1 MRPGPNKPPG
11 MGYDAGMIHPSHASE
26 ARRALGALALFGLF
40 LLAILT
46 LPGGKLGYSMDF
58 YVPIHSIMEVLSVVV
73 AGLIFAIGWSSS
85 RHSGPQAVLVVSSL
99 FLGIAILDL
108 MHLLTYRSMPDFIT
122 ASGPQKAVDFWLA
135 ARTFAA
141 LALLATV
148 TLSWQKPALLSRS
161 LLVGLVLAMVVPICI
176 LLLFRP
182 DWLPVTYID
191 GKGLTAF
198 KIGYE
203 YVLIAIH
210 LAVAGL
216 CCLRMRSLRT
226 FNASALL
233 AATGIIAM
241 SEFLFTLYV
250 DVTDFH
256 NLLGHL
262 FKIVAYVFLYEALFT
277 ETVEQPYQKLQ
288 ESQQNLALTLD
299 TLPDLLFEID
309 ESGNYITFHAK
320 EESKLAAPPEQLRG
334 RNIRDVMPA
343 EAVDSILKAIIE
355 AKQTGK
361 SRGTRITLDVPE
373 GHRHFGLSVARRD
386 KPDGSHTYLVLSRD
400 VTETVEQ
407 EQAIALEARL
417 NAALLQIPDAAGEL
431 DEAAFLRHGLGIIEQ
446 LSGSPASFLC
456 LTGRDAPASLAC
468 VWPNGSGTDVEAPMQ
483 ASGACLQTIRGRK
496 AVVVDTAIDRPAE
509 LGLPEQCRGW
519 QRAVLLPII
528 DGEQVRLLL
537 VVGNKPQAYTG
548 QDLNILQVFGK
559 TLWQSVLRRR
569 LDAEVAERQEQI
581 NYFFETNLELLCIGN
596 LDGTLIR
603 VNQGFESVL
612 GHAPAEVEGRRFIDF
627 MHPDDVAETG
637 RQLQNLAAGSD
648 VVDVENRWRCRDGSY
663 REIAWRYKS
672 NGDLVFATGR
682 DVTDGHRRD
691 AELRRLSKAI
701 EQSPNSLVITDTKA
715 RIEFVNP
722 AFTDITGYTLP
733 EVLGRN
739 PRILKSGKTPA
750 STYAEMWSRLSRG
763 EPWQGELINRRKN
776 GEEYTEMALIYPLR
790 DAESRITHYIAH
802 KEDITER
809 KASAERIQQLSHYDQ
824 LTGLPNRVL
833 MEQRFHGALELV
845 KRQHHPLC
853 LMWLDL
859 DNFKDINDAIGHGMG
874 DLLLR
879 EVAQRL
885 RGQLRDQDVLARQSG
900 DDFTLVLPGMNQ
912 DAAAIAAND
921 LLSIL
926 QLPIE
931 VGGHELLVS
940 GSIGVAMYPND
951 GETLDALQMC
961 AESAMYRVKEDGR
974 NGFRFYAPDM
984 QEQASRKLALTNALK
999 HAMAR
1004 GELHLMYQPQ
1014 KSMKDGRLVGAE
1026 ALLRWRSPQWGDV
1039 SPAEFV
1045 PLAENSGMIVPIGDW
1060 VLRTAAHQLKRWR
1073 DAGLAVETVA
1083 VNLSAVQF
1091 VQPGLAAAIAKQ
1103 VRDIGLAPEHIELEL
1118 TEAVA
1123 LKNPE
1128 AAQRIMA
1135 ELSGSGFRLSI
1146 DDFGTG
1152 YSSMSYLK
1160 RFAIDK
1166 LKIDKSFVDE
1176 IGVKDEDRAIVVAII
1191 QMARSLGMSTI
1202 AEGVESEAQL
1212 EFLRGNGCD
1221 EIQGYLYSR
1230 PLDPERF
1237 EAFVRDAAAR

>member
-1 MRPGPNKPPG
+1 
-11 MGYDAGMIHPSHASE
+11 MIHPSHASE

-46 LPGGKLGYSMDF
+46 LPGDKLGYSMDF

-85 RHSGPQAVLVVSSL
+85 RHYGPRAVLVVSSL

-108 MHLLTYRSMPDFIT
+108 MHLLTLRSMPDFIT
-122 ASGPQKAVDFWLA
+122 PSTPQKAIDFWLA

-141 LALLATV
+141 LALLAAV
-148 TLSWQKPALLSRS
+148 TLSWQKPALLPRS
-161 LLVGLVLAMVVPICI
+161 LLVGLVLVMVLPICV
-176 LLLFRP
+176 LLTFRP
-182 DWLPVTYID
+182 DWLPATYIQ
-191 GKGLTAF
+191 GQGLTSF
-198 KIGYE
+198 KIAFE
-203 YVLIAIH
+203 YALMAIH
-210 LAVAGL
+210 LTVAVL
-216 CCLRMRSLRT
+216 CLQYLRVPRV

-241 SEFLFTLYV
+241 SEYLFTLYV
-250 DVTDFH
+250 NMTDFH

-277 ETVEQPYQKLQ
+277 ETVEGPYQKLQ
-288 ESQQNLALTLD
+288 ESEQNLALTLD
-299 TLPDLLFEID
+299 ALPDLLFEIE
-309 ESGNYITFHAK
+309 ESGTYVDFHAS
-320 EESKLAAPPEQLRG
+320 EPAKLAARPEQLRG

-386 KPDGSHTYLVLSRD
+386 KPDGSHTYLILSRD

-407 EQAIALEARL
+407 EQAIALEAQL

-456 LTGRDAPASLAC
+456 LTVRDDPASLAC
-468 VWPNGSGTDVEAPMQ
+468 VWPHGSGIGAEEPMP
-483 ASGACLQTIRGRK
+483 ASDACLHAIHGRK
-496 AVVVDTAIDRPAE
+496 AVVIDTGIDRPAE
-509 LGLPEQCRGW
+509 LGLPESCRGW
-519 QRAVLLPII
+519 RRALLLPIL

-537 VVGNKPQAYTG
+537 AVGDKPQAYTE
-548 QDLNILQVFGK
+548 QDISILQVFGK
-559 TLWQSVLRRR
+559 SLWQSVLRRR
-569 LDAEVAERQEQI
+569 LDGEVAKRQEQV
-581 NYFFETNLELLCIGN
+581 NYFFDTNLELLCIGN
-596 LDGTLIR
+596 LDGTLRR
-603 VNQGFESVL
+603 VNQGFKHLL
-612 GHAPAEVEGRRFIDF
+612 GYTPDELEGRRFMEF
-627 MHPDDVAETG
+627 VHPDDVDETE

-663 REIAWRYKS
+663 REIAWRSKS

-682 DVTDGHRRD
+682 DVTDSHRRD

-790 DAESRITHYIAH
+790 DAEGRITHYIAH

-833 MEQRFHGALELV
+833 MEQRFRGVLEQM
-845 KRQHHPLC
+845 KRQKHPFC
-853 LMWLDL
+853 FMWLDL
-859 DNFKDINDAIGHGMG
+859 DNFKDVNDAIGHGLG
-874 DLLLR
+874 DILLR

-900 DDFTLVLPGMNQ
+900 DDFTLVLPGMDQ
-912 DAAAIAAND
+912 DAAAAAAAD
-921 LLSIL
+921 LLSVL
-926 QLPIE
+926 QLPID
-931 VGGHELLVS
+931 VGDTELLVS

-961 AESAMYRVKEDGR
+961 AESAMYRVKQDGR
-974 NGFRFYAPDM
+974 NGFRFFAPDM
-984 QEQASRKLALTNALK
+984 QEQASRRLALTSALK

-1004 GELHLMYQPQ
+1004 GELHLVYQPQ
-1014 KSMKDGRLVGAE
+1014 MSLKDGRLVGAE

-1045 PLAENSGMIVPIGDW
+1045 PLAESSGMIVPIGDW
-1060 VLRTAAHQLKRWR
+1060 VLRTAAYQLKRWR
-1073 DAGLAVETVA
+1073 DAGLPVETVA

-1103 VRDIGLAPEHIELEL
+1103 VTDIGLAPEHIELEL

-1128 AAQRIMA
+1128 AARRIMD
-1135 ELSGSGFRLSI
+1135 ELSASGFRLSI

-1152 YSSMSYLK
+1152 YSSMNYLK

-1176 IGVKDEDRAIVVAII
+1176 IGVKGEDQAIVVAII

-1202 AEGVESEAQL
+1202 AEGVETQAQL
-1212 EFLRGNGCD
+1212 DFLRDNGCD
-1221 EIQGYLYSR
+1221 EIQGYHYSK

-1237 EAFVRDAAAR
+1237 EAFVRGAAAH